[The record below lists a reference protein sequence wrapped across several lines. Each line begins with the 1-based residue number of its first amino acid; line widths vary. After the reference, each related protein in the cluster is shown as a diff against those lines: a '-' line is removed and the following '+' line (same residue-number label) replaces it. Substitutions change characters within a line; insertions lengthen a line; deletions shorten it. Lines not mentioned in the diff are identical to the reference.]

1 MSVLKFLGSRI
12 QQCILICNWFG
23 VFGEVKEEFWSVRN
37 GWLSISLCTLIAGFN
52 YLDERLLCQ
61 AVIFD
66 FKNESIPFSGL
77 IFNSHHRFEIAHLN
91 NSLVKNGLQLV
102 VPCFA
107 RYFELEHSTTANQL
121 YPIIE
126 MSYNNRIIAE
136 NKNSFILKTT
146 NRGKEKNWYLL
157 ATELQWSK

>member
-1 MSVLKFLGSRI
+1 M
-12 QQCILICNWFG
+12 N
-23 VFGEVKEEFWSVRN
+23 
-37 GWLSISLCTLIAGFN
+37 
-52 YLDERLLCQ
+52 DLLCQ
-61 AVIFD
+61 AVKFD

-102 VPCFA
+102 FFPCFA
-107 RYFELEHSTTANQL
+107 CYFELEQSTTGNQL

-126 MSYNNRIIAE
+126 MSYNIRIIAE

-146 NRGKEKNWYLL
+146 NRGKEKKLIFV
-157 ATELQWSK
+157 SH